1 MRIAPT
7 RWVEGLLLVAVM
19 TVGVVTVAPSSA
31 EAQAP
36 DREFTIAVGETLT
49 FNARE
54 VRRVAVGLSK
64 IANVQTTSD
73 NRQLILTGKQPGV
86 TTVNIYSRDGQKT
99 LLIRVVGV
107 NPQSL
112 GEEVRKVLGDESGVE
127 VRIVK
132 GRVLLEGEVA
142 SETHKKKI
150 EKLTE
155 IYPNQVLN
163 FTTFREA
170 FVEGARMVALDIYF
184 VQLETSRSDNLGV
197 DWGQF
202 LGGNYTAG
210 VGQTPL
216 YYGQQGA
223 GGGAQ
228 GGQLASG
235 VTQPGAPNKDTLQ
248 QPATLTGGPSL
259 TSYWSIVGNLN
270 LTLDFL
276 ETSGLLQT
284 VQHGT
289 IITEAGTEANY
300 KSGGTL
306 LIEVSGVQSSQLEEI
321 EYGLQVNV
329 KPVLDFNNQVKL
341 NLDVDFSQLDFGSSV
356 GGDIPG
362 LKDTNIV
369 STVNMQE
376 GQSVLITSQD
386 NEEESMNTEGFWMLS
401 RIPIVGYLFKSRNR
415 QTTDLD
421 SALFVT
427 PRVYEPGTE
436 QHDTMVQGVFE
447 RLLDE
452 GAEPKDLPELSD
464 ADSNGGSQEEAS
476 DDTGGGG
483 LLGGTDS
490 DGSDSAADS
499 SSESE
504 TESGGGG
511 SE

>member
-1 MRIAPT
+1 MRTGPT

-19 TVGVVTVAPSSA
+19 TMGVVTVAPSSA

-64 IANVQTTSD
+64 IASVQTTSD

-132 GRVLLEGEVA
+132 GRVLLEGEGA
-142 SETHKKKI
+142 SETQKKKI
-150 EKLTE
+150 EKLTD

-202 LGGNYTAG
+202 LGANYTAG

-216 YYGQQGA
+216 YYGQQGGGG

-321 EYGLQVNV
+321 EYGLQVDV

-362 LKDTNIV
+362 LKDTNVV

-427 PRVYEPGTE
+427 PRVYEPGSE

-452 GAEPKDLPELSD
+452 GAEPNDLPELSD
-464 ADSNGGSQEEAS
+464 AKSGGNS
-476 DDTGGGG
+476 DDASSDDEGGGG

-490 DGSDSAADS
+490 DESDS
-499 SSESE
+499 SSEGES
-504 TESGGGG
+504 ESGGGG